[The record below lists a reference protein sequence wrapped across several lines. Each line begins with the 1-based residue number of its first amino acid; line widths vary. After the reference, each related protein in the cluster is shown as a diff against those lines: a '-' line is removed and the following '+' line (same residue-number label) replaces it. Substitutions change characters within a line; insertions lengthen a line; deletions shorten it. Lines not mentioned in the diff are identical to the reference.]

1 MVSNS
6 VFVCLAIMIVGGILV
21 SVIPAIWWL
30 KTHNEKVTTVLIGAA
45 TWFVFAQILETIPKL
60 ILFNPAFEI
69 SSTIRGSVFLYTLVG
84 CLLAGVFEE
93 TGRFVAFKTV
103 LKNRTNKETAISHG
117 IGHGGFEA
125 LFLMVVMGM
134 QYITY
139 AVLINTGKLQVIID
153 QAASQGASIDEV
165 NAVVDTIK
173 LFAFGDVLIGLL
185 ERVFAI
191 LIHVCMSIIVFYAV
205 KQKKTWMYILSIILH
220 GFIDVPAALYQTGVI
235 TLPVTEIILAVYA
248 TVISV
253 IVYNVLYK
261 KDKNITKAEGV

>member
-6 VFVCLAIMIVGGILV
+6 VFVWLAIMIIGGVLV
-21 SVIPAIWWL
+21 SVIPAILWI
-30 KTHNEKVTTVLIGAA
+30 KTRHEKVTTVLVGAA

-60 ILFNPAFEI
+60 ILLNPAFEI

-125 LFLMVVMGM
+125 LFLMGAMGI

-139 AVLINTGKLQVIID
+139 AVLINTGKIQDIID

-173 LFAFGDVLIGLL
+173 SIGFMYVGLSL
-185 ERVFAI
+185 YERVFAI
-191 LIHVCMSIIVFYAV
+191 LLHVGMSILVFYAV
-205 KQKKTWMYILSIILH
+205 RERKTWMYILSIVLH
-220 GFIDVPAALYQTGVI
+220 ALFDVPAALYQTGVI
-235 TLPVTEIILAVYA
+235 TLPVTEIILTVYA
-248 TVISV
+248 LVFFV
-253 IVYNVLYK
+253 IVYKVLYK
-261 KDKNITKAEGV
+261 GRKVEV

>member
-6 VFVCLAIMIVGGILV
+6 VFVWLAIMIIGGVLV
-21 SVIPAIWWL
+21 SVIPAILWI
-30 KTHNEKVTTVLIGAA
+30 KTRHEKVTTVLVGAA

-60 ILFNPAFEI
+60 ILLNPAFEI

-125 LFLMVVMGM
+125 LFLMVVTGI
-134 QYITY
+134 QYIVY
-139 AVLINTGKLQVIID
+139 AILVNTGKIQEVID

-165 NAVVDTIK
+165 NAVVDSIK
-173 LFAFGDVLIGLL
+173 TFTFMNVGLSL
-185 ERVFAI
+185 YERVFAI
-191 LIHVCMSIIVFYAV
+191 LLHVGLSILVFYAV
-205 KQKKTWMYILSIILH
+205 RERKTWMYILAIVLH
-220 GFIDVPAALYQTGVI
+220 GLFDVPAALYQTGVI
-235 TLPVTEIILAVYA
+235 TLPVTEMILSVYA
-248 TVISV
+248 PVFFI
-253 IVYNVLYK
+253 IVYKVLYK
-261 KDKNITKAEGV
+261 GRKVEV

>member
-6 VFVCLAIMIVGGILV
+6 VFVWLAIMIIGGVLV
-21 SVIPAIWWL
+21 SVIPAILWI
-30 KTHNEKVTTVLIGAA
+30 KTRHEKVTTVLVGAA

-60 ILFNPAFEI
+60 ILLNPAFEI

-125 LFLMVVMGM
+125 LFLMVVTGI
-134 QYITY
+134 QYIVY
-139 AVLINTGKLQVIID
+139 AILVNTGKIQEIID

-165 NAVVDTIK
+165 NAVVDSIK
-173 LFAFGDVLIGLL
+173 TFTFMNVGLSL
-185 ERVFAI
+185 YERVFAI
-191 LIHVCMSIIVFYAV
+191 LLHVGLSILVFYAV
-205 KQKKTWMYILSIILH
+205 RERKTWMYILSIVLH
-220 GFIDVPAALYQTGVI
+220 GLFDVPAALYQTGVI
-235 TLPVTEIILAVYA
+235 TLPVTEMILSVYA
-248 TVISV
+248 PVFFI
-253 IVYNVLYK
+253 IVYKVLYK
-261 KDKNITKAEGV
+261 GRKVEV